1 MLDVD
6 DHPLAVNIGDLQIQ
20 RFLTAKPCIV
30 VQGQQRT
37 VLGVHRSIKQGA
49 DFLTAPD
56 RRQLA
61 AHLGLDDLLI
71 EPGLPQRS

>member
-1 MLDVD
+1 M
-6 DHPLAVNIGDLQIQ
+6 
-20 RFLTAKPCIV
+20 
-30 VQGQQRT
+30 
-37 VLGVHRSIKQGA
+37 LGVHRRIEQGA

-71 EPGLPQRS
+71 EPGLLQRPHVKKLQRRPGSLNGTPGKLAFVQ